1 MNIYATK
8 TETFKRFVAGVLSS
22 YSATISNESKLN
34 LQNGTTSSEEALMWL
49 INKAFQKEFEDA
61 NKVFKHNYPGIDY
74 VDEHNKIVMQV
85 TATASSKKFGDSID
99 KTPDWL
105 RKSGYKDFYFFIN
118 STNKRIK
125 YSHQYFNVKV
135 FDIND
140 LISSLC
146 TLETGERHK
155 VVAYLKENFSNWIPL
170 NSSGLFIPQVTSFK
184 RNQSLF
190 NKFIEINKLGLNW
203 NLTDSHKE
211 WLREQCE
218 NDLYHLQKKLSELS
232 MLQRN
237 FICMVYQ
244 YGFVNGRNREDDA
257 SQEIRFNLAQYATH
271 FTEEEA
277 ERFDDI
283 YYGLN
288 KWGICEIIEVFD
300 TERYVQDSEIFPH
313 YKELILK
320 WSNWDVNYNLFRAIG
335 NFYMSRYDEKELYRA
350 IRNNDFFLIY

>member
-1 MNIYATK
+1 
-8 TETFKRFVAGVLSS
+8 
-22 YSATISNESKLN
+22 
-34 LQNGTTSSEEALMWL
+34 MWL
-49 INKAFQKEFEDA
+49 INKAFQKEFENA

-85 TATASSKKFGDSID
+85 TATASKKKFGDSID
-99 KTPDWL
+99 KLPDWF
-105 RKSGYKDFYFFIN
+105 KQNGYKDFYFFIN
-118 STNKRIK
+118 STNKRINH
-125 YSHQYFNVKV
+125 SHQDFNVKI

-146 TLETGERHK
+146 TLEGEDRK
-155 VVAYLKENFSNWIPL
+155 KIIDYLKEYFSYWIHL
-170 NSSGLFIPQVTSFK
+170 NSSELFIPQVTNFK

-190 NKFIEINKLGLNW
+190 NKFIEINKLGVNR
-203 NLTDSHKE
+203 NLTDADKN

-218 NDLYHLQKKLSELS
+218 NDLFHLQKQLSELS

-237 FICMVYQ
+237 FICMIYQ
-244 YGFVNGRNREDDA
+244 YGFVNGRNRESDVSEA
-257 SQEIRFNLAQYATH
+257 IRLNLAQYATH

-288 KWGICEIIEVFD
+288 KWNICEIIEVSD
-300 TERYVQDSEIFPH
+300 TDRYDRDREVFSY

-320 WSNWDVNYNLFRAIG
+320 WPNYDANYNLFRAIG
-335 NFYMSRYDEKELYRA
+335 NFYIYRYDEKELYRA
-350 IRNNDFFLIY
+350 IRNNDLSLIY